1 MHTMDKVMKG
11 LHEFINERAPNGP
24 QSEAELNQLIDEF
37 MVQHNESIENLYG
50 DAEPMDVY
58 DYLDF
63 ADKAYRKKDKKE
75 YLAKA
80 AELEPDNADVKLA
93 QAELEAKGP
102 LELIEVLPG
111 LIAEEEKRLKDQQIY
126 NRSKG
131 DFWLV
136 VETRP
141 YMRLLHRYL
150 MNLTECG
157 VINKAIQVGEEMMRL
172 NRNDNLGIRF
182 ELMPLYAKVC
192 NELKALKLYKQNK
205 DEKTNSFYLLPLALL
220 YFKLGDWPKA
230 KSYLETLKQ
239 YYPIRKKLIRAI
251 KKEDMNF
258 IHANS
263 SLLGYLPGTDEELMA
278 AYLSNYS
285 VYMTEPYFFE
295 WADKALIVHR
305 KPKK

>member
-1 MHTMDKVMKG
+1 MHTMDKVLRE
-11 LHEFINERAPNGP
+11 LHEFINKKAPNGP
-24 QSEAELNQLIDEF
+24 QSEAELDQLIQEF
-37 MVQHNESIENLYG
+37 MVQHNERIEKLQD
-50 DAEPMDVY
+50 DAEPKDVY
-58 DYLDF
+58 YYMDL
-63 ADKAYRKKDKKE
+63 AEKAYRKKDKRE

-80 AELEPDNADVKLA
+80 AELEPDNVEVKLA
-93 QAELEAKGP
+93 QAELETKSP
-102 LELIEVLPG
+102 LELLEVLPG
-111 LIAEEEKRLKDQQIY
+111 LIEAEEKRLKAQQIY

-131 DFWLV
+131 EFWLV
-136 VETRP
+136 FETRP
-141 YMRLLHRYL
+141 YMRLLHEYL
-150 MNLTECG
+150 MDLTECG

-205 DEKTNSFYLLPLALL
+205 DEKTNPFYLLPLALL

-239 YYPIRKKLIRAI
+239 YYPITKKLIRAI

-295 WADKALIVHR
+295 WADMALIVHR

>member
-1 MHTMDKVMKG
+1 MHEMDKVMKK
-11 LHEFINERAPNGP
+11 LHEFINEKAPNGP

-37 MVQHNESIENLYG
+37 MVQHNESIEELYG
-50 DAEPMDVY
+50 DADPMDVF
-58 DYLDF
+58 DYLDL
-63 ADKAYRKKDKKE
+63 AEKAYRKKDKKE

-111 LIAEEEKRLKDQQIY
+111 LISEEEKRLKNQQIY

-136 VETRP
+136 LETRP
-141 YMRLLHRYL
+141 YMRLLHKYL

-157 VINKAIQVGEEMMRL
+157 ITNKAIQIGEEMMRL
-172 NRNDNLGIRF
+172 NHNDNLGIRF
-182 ELMPLYAKVC
+182 ELMPLYAKIC
-192 NELKALKLYKQNK
+192 NELKALKLYKQSK
-205 DEKTNSFYLLPLALL
+205 YEQKRPFYLLPLALL

-230 KSYLETLKQ
+230 KSYLETLKEH
-239 YYPIRKKLIRAI
+239 YPGTKKFIRSI
-251 KKEDMNF
+251 KKGDMKFVEDNYG
-258 IHANS
+258 
-263 SLLGYLPGTDEELMA
+263 LVGYQPGTNEELVE
-278 AYLSNYS
+278 AYMGSQVIYL
-285 VYMTEPYFFE
+285 TEPYFFE
-295 WADKALIVHR
+295 WADEALIVHR